1 MKKVWSILLAVLM
14 LVSALPLGAFSMVVG
29 AEDVPTTP
37 TIWADHVGGYAGDTV
52 TVNVQM
58 AANPGLIGWLVDV
71 SYNEDVLE
79 LTQLSKGNAFISS
92 GSLTFGPLRS
102 PTNALFYNFLV
113 YENYMDNGILFTM
126 TFKIKEDAPS
136 GNYPIEV
143 YCSDPDNLC
152 NIDDETVYFDM
163 PDGSVE
169 VYEHVAGVALDQA
182 ELNLKTGESAAL
194 TPIFTPDTA
203 YNKEVVWESS
213 TPHVATVSDNG
224 TVTAIKFGTA
234 VITVRTVDGGYTAT
248 ATVNVTC
255 ANHVY
260 GDLTDGYCYDCGT
273 PREVVDFRLTA
284 PFTRVYAL
292 GTEAINVDGGYVD
305 IAYADGAEGRVELTA
320 DMISGYDPAVV
331 GMQTL
336 TVAVGS
342 GSATYDVQVV
352 EGALPTIRVDVD
364 QKAFIGKEITATVKL
379 ENNPGLVSM
388 KLSIDYD
395 TTKLELIGIEEA
407 DGFDSEQGPLTS
419 PLIVN
424 WVDAIHPDNT
434 TDGVF
439 VQLIFKVKDDAV
451 EGPTPITV
459 RYDADD
465 LFNYDLEPVLFNV
478 VNAETDVR
486 KCLPGDLNNDGKIN
500 IRDLGVLQQ
509 HLNGWDGISIELSAA
524 DLNADGK
531 VNIRD
536 LGLLQQYLNGWDI
549 ELK

>member
-1 MKKVWSILLAVLM
+1 MRKVWSILLAVLM
-14 LVSALPLGAFSMVVG
+14 LISALPLGAFSMVVG

-58 AANPGLIGWLVDV
+58 ASNPGLAGWLVDV
-71 SYNEDVLE
+71 RFDESVLE
-79 LTQLSKGNAFISS
+79 LIGLSKGDAFSS
-92 GSLTFGPLRS
+92 GGSLSFGPVKS
-102 PTNALFYNFLV
+102 PTNALWYDFLAAD
-113 YENYMDNGILFTM
+113 NYTNNGILFAL
-126 TFKIKEDAPS
+126 TFKIKVDAPS
-136 GNYPIEV
+136 GKYPIEV

-152 NIDDETVYFDM
+152 NIDFERVDFDM
-163 PDGSVE
+163 EDGSVE
-169 VYEHVAGVALDQA
+169 VYERVAGVALDQS

-194 TPIFTPDTA
+194 APIFTPATA
-203 YNKEVVWESS
+203 YNKAVIWESS
-213 TPHVATVSDNG
+213 APDVATVSDNG

-234 VITVRTVDGGYTAT
+234 VITVTTVDGGYTAT

-260 GDLTDGYCYDCGT
+260 GDLTDGYCIDCGT
-273 PREVVDFRLTA
+273 PRTVVRFDLTA
-284 PFTRVYAL
+284 PYTRVYAYGDDAL
-292 GTEAINVDGGYVD
+292 DVTGGYVD
-305 IAYADGAEGRVELTA
+305 IAYADGAEGRVDLA
-320 DMISGYDPAVV
+320 DATITGYNAAVV

-336 TVAVGS
+336 TVTVGS

-364 QKAFIGKEITATVKL
+364 QKAFIGKEITATVRL

-395 TTKLELIGIEEA
+395 TTKFELMEIREV
-407 DGFDSEQGPLTS
+407 DGFDIEHGPLTS

-424 WVDAIHPDNT
+424 WVDAISPNNT
-434 TDGVF
+434 TNGVF

-465 LFNYDLEPVLFNV
+465 LFDYDLEPVLFNV

-486 KCLPGDLNNDGKIN
+486 KSLPGDLNNDGKVN

-509 HLNGWDGISIELSAA
+509 YLNGWEMTFEESAA
-524 DLNADGK
+524 DLTADGK
-531 VNIRD
+531 INIRD